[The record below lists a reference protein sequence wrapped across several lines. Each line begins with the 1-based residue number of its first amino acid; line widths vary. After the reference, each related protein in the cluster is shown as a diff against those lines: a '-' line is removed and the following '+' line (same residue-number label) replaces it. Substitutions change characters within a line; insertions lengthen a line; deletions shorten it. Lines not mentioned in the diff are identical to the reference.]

1 MSCFAQA
8 LLKSES
14 FQTLL
19 RDVERKRLPAGVTGL
34 SPVGKTHAAYT
45 VLERCRARHALVL
58 THDEAAATRAAA
70 DFNTMAGREC
80 AYVFPARD
88 FAFREVSGQSREYE
102 QTRLGVLARMAGGDY
117 TAVFCPIDALVQ
129 RTIPPEELRRRSR
142 VLREADEIGSEEL
155 AALLMRAGYTRAAQV
170 DGVGL
175 FSVRGGIV
183 DFFPPELK
191 RPVRVEL
198 FGDEIDTIAAF
209 DVETQRRG
217 ERMREV
223 AVTPVREIL
232 FDSPQALAEK
242 IRAFAASL
250 KGKAAKAR
258 EQLRRDVEQIEGS
271 GELPASDK
279 YLPLAYDASATL
291 FDYLPDDGLLFVFDS
306 GDVAHRARD
315 LQKLMNEELK
325 VLFEDGVLCKGLDSY
340 TVEFSK
346 ITGMYERFG
355 AIYMD
360 TFARGSFDT
369 PVRDL
374 ITMNCR
380 RTSPWNG
387 SVQALRDDLI
397 PLLKQ
402 NYTCVILA
410 GTERGARAVAQELE
424 REAVRCTFYPEL
436 PADLPAHSVSV
447 LPGALSGGVEYDDIH
462 FSVTTYSRATAT
474 RRKSRARVEAKN
486 RIHSLEELHRG
497 DYIVHNVHGI
507 GIFEGIHK
515 LDVSGVT
522 KDYIK
527 IRYLKDDILY
537 VPVTQLDLVSKY
549 IAPGEDSGVKSVKLN
564 RLGGT
569 DWAKTR
575 SRVRA
580 AVQDMAK
587 ELTALYAK
595 RMSTPGYAFSP
606 DTEMQRDFESRFEYE
621 ETDDQLRCIQ
631 EIKKDMEQPHPMDR
645 LLCGD
650 VGFGKTEVALRAAFK
665 CIADGKQCAI
675 LVPTTILAFQHYQTV
690 LRRFEGFPVEAA
702 LLSRFTSPRD
712 SKRAVDGLRRGSVDL
727 VVGTHRL
734 ISRDIKFRDLGL
746 LIIDE
751 EQRFGVAQKEKLKQ
765 LFPTVDVLTL
775 SATPIPRTLNMAMSG
790 IRDMSIIEEAP
801 MGRFPVQTYVIEHDD
816 GVLREAMERELR
828 RGGQVYYLHNRID
841 TIDRTAERIA
851 QLLPGAR
858 VATAHGRMSE
868 EELSTVWRELMEG
881 EIDILV
887 CTTIIETGVDV
898 QNVNTL
904 IIEDADRMGLAQL
917 HQIRGRVG
925 RSSRRASAYFTF
937 HRDREMTQIAASR
950 LAAIQEYTQFGS
962 GFQIAMRDLE
972 IRGAGSVLGAQQHG
986 HMEAVG
992 YDMYLKMLSDAVAE
1006 EKGEKPIEKKECL
1019 IDLQIQAHIPEQY
1032 ISSVPQ
1038 RLNIYRRIAD
1048 VRTQD
1053 DAGDVID
1060 ELIDRFGDPPASVQ
1074 GLIRVSLMRNT
1085 AAALGIY
1092 EVTQRG
1098 EQILLYFDTLDLERI
1113 TLLSQAMP
1121 RRVKVGSGKKAYIAV
1136 RLAGERPEDV
1146 LEKLLA
1152 ILSGTAEKDA
1162 LAQNHQNIP

>member
-1 MSCFAQA
+1 MSCLSQA

-14 FQTLL
+14 FHTLL
-19 RDVERKRLPAGVTGL
+19 RAVEQKRLPAGVTGL
-34 SPVGKTHAAYT
+34 SPVGKTQAVYT
-45 VLERCRARHALVL
+45 ILEHGGARHALVL

-70 DFNTMAGREC
+70 DFNTMAGSER
-80 AYVFPARD
+80 AFVYPARD
-88 FAFREVSGQSREYE
+88 FAFRDVSGQSREYE
-102 QTRLGVLARMAGGDY
+102 QTRLGVLARMAKGDY
-117 TAVFCPIDALVQ
+117 SAVFCPIDALVQ
-129 RTIPPEELRRRSR
+129 LTIPPEELRRRSH
-142 VLREADEIGSEEL
+142 VLCEGEEIGADGL
-155 AALLMRAGYTRAAQV
+155 AALLLRAGYTRSAQV
-170 DGVGL
+170 DGIGL

-183 DFFPPELK
+183 DFYPPEL
-191 RPVRVEL
+191 REPVRIEL
-198 FGDEIDTIAAF
+198 FGDEIDTISAF
-209 DVETQRRG
+209 DLETQRRG
-217 ERMREV
+217 ERMEAV

-232 FDSPQALAEK
+232 FDSPQVLADK
-242 IRAFAASL
+242 ISAFASSL
-250 KGKAAKAR
+250 KGKAVKAR
-258 EQLRRDVEQIEGS
+258 EQLNRDLERIAAT
-271 GELPASDK
+271 GESAAPDK
-279 YLPLAYDASATL
+279 YLPLAYSTAATVG
-291 FDYLPDDGLLFVFDS
+291 DYLLADGLMFVLDS
-306 GDVAHRARD
+306 GDVARRARD
-315 LQKLMNEELK
+315 LQKLMNEEMK
-325 VLFEDGVLCKGLDSY
+325 ALFEDGVLCKGLDTYSI
-340 TVEFSK
+340 EFSK
-346 ITGMYERFG
+346 VTALYERFG
-355 AIYMD
+355 AVYMD

-369 PVRDL
+369 PVREL
-374 ITMNCR
+374 VTLRCR

-402 NYTCVILA
+402 DYTCVIFA
-410 GTERGARAVAQELE
+410 GTEKGARAVAQELE
-424 REAVRCTFYPEL
+424 NEAVRCTCYSTLPDEL
-436 PADLPAHSVSV
+436 PPHSVSV
-447 LPGALSGGVEYDDIH
+447 LPGALSGGSEYDDIR
-462 FSVTTYSRATAT
+462 FSITTYSRAVSV
-474 RRKSRARVEAKN
+474 RRRPRARVEAKN

-507 GIFEGIHK
+507 GVFEGIHK
-515 LDVSGVT
+515 LDVNGVS

-549 IAPGEDSGVKSVKLN
+549 IAPGEDGGGKLVKLN
-564 RLGGT
+564 RLGGA
-569 DWAKTR
+569 DWSKTR

-595 RMSTPGYAFSP
+595 RMNTPGYAFSP
-606 DTEMQRDFESRFEYE
+606 DTDMQRDFESRFEYD
-621 ETDDQLRCIQ
+621 ETDDQLRCIH
-631 EIKKDMEQPHPMDR
+631 EIKQDMEQPHPMDR

-665 CIADGKQCAI
+665 CVADGKQCAI

-690 LRRFEGFPVEAA
+690 LRRFEGFPIEAA
-702 LLSRFTSPRD
+702 LLSRFTTPKE
-712 SKRAVDGLRRGSVDL
+712 SKRALDGLRRGNVDL

-734 ISRDIKFRDLGL
+734 ISKDIRFKDLGL

-801 MGRFPVQTYVIEHDD
+801 MGRFPVQTYVIEHDE

-841 TIDRTAERIA
+841 TINKTAERITR
-851 QLLPGAR
+851 LLPEAR

-868 EELSTVWRELMEG
+868 EELSGVWRELMEG

-898 QNVNTL
+898 QNANTL

-972 IRGAGSVLGAQQHG
+972 IRGAGSVLGSQQHG

-992 YDMYLKMLSDAVAE
+992 YDMYLKMLSDAVME
-1006 EKGEKPIEKKECL
+1006 EKGEKPVEKRECL

-1032 ISSVPQ
+1032 IGSVPQ

-1048 VRTQD
+1048 VRTQE
-1053 DAGDVID
+1053 DASDVID
-1060 ELIDRFGDPPASVQ
+1060 ELVDRFGDPPASVE
-1074 GLIRVSLMRNT
+1074 GLIRISLMRNT
-1085 AAALGIY
+1085 AASLGIY

-1098 EQILLYFDTLDLERI
+1098 EQILLYFDTLDLNRI
-1113 TLLSQAMP
+1113 TLLSQSMP
-1121 RRVKVGSGKKAYIAV
+1121 RRVKVGSGKKAYLSV
-1136 RLAGERPEDV
+1136 RLAGERPEKV
-1146 LEKLLA
+1146 LEDALKA
-1152 ILSGTAEKDA
+1152 LSGDGRE
-1162 LAQNHQNIP
+1162 QI

>member
-1 MSCFAQA
+1 MSCFSQA
-8 LLKSES
+8 LLRSES

-19 RDVERKRLPAGVTGL
+19 RDVEHKRLPAGVTGL
-34 SPVGKTHAAYT
+34 SPVGKTQSVLA
-45 VLERCRARHALVL
+45 VLEHSGAAHALIL
-58 THDEAAATRAAA
+58 THDEASATRAAS
-70 DFNTMAGREC
+70 DFNTFMGREC
-80 AYVFPARD
+80 AFVFPARD

-102 QTRLGVLARMAGGDY
+102 QARLGVMARMLSGDY

-129 RTIPPEELRRRSR
+129 LTIPPEELERRCL
-142 VLREADEIGSEEL
+142 VLHEGDEVESDSI
-155 AALLMRAGYTRAAQV
+155 AAALMRAGYTRAAQV
-170 DGVGL
+170 DGIGL
-175 FSVRGGIV
+175 FSVRGGII

-191 RPVRVEL
+191 QPVRVEL

-209 DVETQRRG
+209 DLESQRRG
-217 ERMREV
+217 ERLPEV

-250 KGKAAKAR
+250 KGKAVRAR
-258 EQLRRDVEQIEGS
+258 ELLHRDAERIEAG
-271 GELPASDK
+271 GEETAPDK
-279 YLPLAYDASATL
+279 YLPLAYEHPATL
-291 FDYLPDDGLLFVFDS
+291 LDYLPSDGMFFVFDS

-325 VLFEDGVLCKGLDSY
+325 ALFEDGVLCKGLDTY
-340 TVEFSK
+340 TIEFSK
-346 ITGMYERFG
+346 IAAAYEKFG
-355 AIYMD
+355 AIYLD

-374 ITMNCR
+374 ITMTCR

-402 NYTCVILA
+402 DYTCVIFA
-410 GTERGARAVAQELE
+410 GTEKGARAVAQELE
-424 REAVRCTFYPEL
+424 HEAVRCTLYLEPPAQL
-436 PADLPAHSVSV
+436 PPHSVSV
-447 LPGALSGGVEYDDIH
+447 MPGALSGGAEYDDIH
-462 FSVTTYSRATAT
+462 LSITTYAKANTV
-474 RRKSRARVEAKN
+474 RRKSRAKVEAKN

-507 GIFEGIHK
+507 GVFEGIHK

-549 IAPGEDSGVKSVKLN
+549 IAPGEDSGAKSVKLN

-595 RMSTPGYAFSP
+595 RMSTPGYAFSA
-606 DTEMQRDFESRFEYE
+606 DTDMQRDFEARFEYD
-621 ETDDQLRCIQ
+621 ETDDQLRCIH
-631 EIKKDMEQPHPMDR
+631 EIKKDMERPHPMDR

-702 LLSRFTSPRD
+702 LLSRFTTPKE
-712 SKRAVDGLRRGSVDL
+712 SKRAIDGLRRGSVDI

-734 ISRDIKFRDLGL
+734 ISKDIKFRDLGL

-751 EQRFGVAQKEKLKQ
+751 EQRFGVAQKEKLKT

-801 MGRFPVQTYVIEHDD
+801 MGRFPVQTYVIEHDE
-816 GVLREAMERELR
+816 GILREAMERELR

-841 TIDRTAERIA
+841 TIDRTADRIS
-851 QLLPGAR
+851 QLLPAAR

-868 EELSTVWRELMEG
+868 EELSAVWRELMEG

-1006 EKGEKPIEKKECL
+1006 EKGEKPVEKKECL

-1053 DAGDVID
+1053 DASDVID
-1060 ELIDRFGDPPASVQ
+1060 ELIDRFGDPPASVE
-1074 GLIRVSLMRNT
+1074 GLIRISLMRNT

-1098 EQILLYFDTLDLERI
+1098 EQILLYFEAI
-1113 TLLSQAMP
+1113 GVQQVNALSQALP
-1121 RRVKVGSGKKAYIAV
+1121 RRVRVGSGKKAYVAV
-1136 RLAGERPEDV
+1136 RLAGQRPEEV
-1146 LEKLLA
+1146 LETVLHT
-1152 ILSGTAEKDA
+1152 LSPLPEKSE
-1162 LAQNHQNIP
+1162 L

>member
-1 MSCFAQA
+1 MSCFSQA

-14 FQTLL
+14 FHTLL
-19 RDVERKRLPAGVTGL
+19 RAVEHRRLPAGVTGL
-34 SPVGKTHAAYT
+34 SPVGKTQAVCTIMEHGAA
-45 VLERCRARHALVL
+45 AHALIL

-70 DFNTMAGREC
+70 DYNTMAGREG
-80 AYVFPARD
+80 AFVYPARD
-88 FAFREVSGQSREYE
+88 LAFRDVSGQSREYE
-102 QTRLGVLARMAGGDY
+102 QARLGVLARMVQGEY
-117 TAVFCPIDALVQ
+117 EAVFCPIDALVQ
-129 RTIPPEELRRRSR
+129 LTIPPEELVRRSH
-142 VLREADEIGSEEL
+142 VLHEGEEIGADAL
-155 AALLMRAGYTRAAQV
+155 AALLMRAGYTRSAQV
-170 DGVGL
+170 DGIGL
-175 FSVRGGIV
+175 YSVRGGIV
-183 DFFPPELK
+183 DFYPPELK
-191 RPVRVEL
+191 QPVRVEL
-198 FGDEIDTIAAF
+198 FGDEIDTLSAF

-217 ERMREV
+217 ERLQAV
-223 AVTPVREIL
+223 SVTPVREIL
-232 FDSPQALAEK
+232 FDSPQVLAEK
-242 IRAFAASL
+242 IRAFSAGL
-250 KGKAAKAR
+250 KGKAVKAR
-258 EQLRRDVEQIEGS
+258 EQLNRDLDWIEAS
-271 GELPASDK
+271 GEACPSDK
-279 YLPLAYDASATL
+279 YLPLAYSVPATVG
-291 FDYLPDDGLLFVFDS
+291 DYLPGDGMLFVFDS
-306 GDVAHRARD
+306 GDVARRARD
-315 LQKLMNEELK
+315 LQKLMNEEIK
-325 VLFEDGVLCKGLDSY
+325 ALFEDGVLCKGLDNYSIDFNRV
-340 TVEFSK
+340 TAL
-346 ITGMYERFG
+346 YERFG
-355 AIYMD
+355 AVYMD

-369 PVRDL
+369 PVREL
-374 ITMNCR
+374 VTLSCR

-402 NYTCVILA
+402 DYTCVVLA
-410 GTERGARAVAQELE
+410 GTEKGARAVAQELE
-424 REAVRCTFYPEL
+424 QEAVRCTYYASLPGEL
-436 PADLPAHSVSV
+436 PPHSVSV
-447 LPGALSGGVEYDDIH
+447 LPGALSGGVEYDDIRL
-462 FSVTTYSRATAT
+462 SITTYSRAAT
-474 RRKSRARVEAKN
+474 VRRRARTRTEAKN

-507 GIFEGIHK
+507 GVFEGIHK
-515 LDVSGVT
+515 LDVNGVT

-549 IAPGEDSGVKSVKLN
+549 IAPGEDGSGKLVRLN

-569 DWAKTR
+569 DWSKTR

-580 AVQDMAK
+580 AVQDMAR
-587 ELTALYAK
+587 ELTALYAS

-606 DTEMQRDFESRFEYE
+606 DSEMQRDFESRFEYD
-621 ETDDQLRCIQ
+621 ETDDQLRCIH
-631 EIKKDMEQPHPMDR
+631 EIKKDMERPHPMDR

-690 LRRFEGFPVEAA
+690 LRRFEGFPIEAV
-702 LLSRFTSPRD
+702 LLSRFTTPRE
-712 SKRAVDGLRRGSVDL
+712 SRRAVDGLRRGSVDL

-734 ISRDIKFRDLGL
+734 ISKDIRFKDLGL

-801 MGRFPVQTYVIEHDD
+801 MGRFPVQTYVIEHDE

-841 TIDRTAERIA
+841 TISQVAERITR
-851 QLLPGAR
+851 LLPASR

-868 EELSTVWRELMEG
+868 EELSSVWRELMEG

-992 YDMYLKMLSDAVAE
+992 YEMYLRMLSDAVLE
-1006 EKGEKPIEKKECL
+1006 QKGEKPAEKKECL

-1032 ISSVPQ
+1032 IGSVPQ

-1048 VRTQD
+1048 VRTQE
-1053 DAGDVID
+1053 DASDVVD
-1060 ELIDRFGDPPASVQ
+1060 ELIDRFGDPPASVE
-1074 GLIRVSLMRNT
+1074 GLIRISLMRNT
-1085 AAALGIY
+1085 AAALGVY

-1098 EQILLYFDTLDLERI
+1098 EQILLYFNTLDLNRI
-1113 TLLSQAMP
+1113 TLLSQALP

-1136 RLAGERPEDV
+1136 RLAGERPEEV
-1146 LEKLLA
+1146 LEQVLRALDGGRA
-1152 ILSGTAEKDA
+1152 GEKGPKRD
-1162 LAQNHQNIP
+1162 

>member
-1 MSCFAQA
+1 MSCFSQA

-19 RDVERKRLPAGVTGL
+19 RDVEHKRLPAGVTGL
-34 SPVGKTHAAYT
+34 SPVGKTQAVFT
-45 VLERCRARHALVL
+45 VLENCAAAHALIL
-58 THDEAAATRAAA
+58 THDEASATRAAA
-70 DFNTMAGREC
+70 DFNTFAGAER
-80 AYVFPARD
+80 AFVFPARD

-102 QTRLGVLARMAGGDY
+102 QARLGVLARMLSGDY
-117 TAVFCPIDALVQ
+117 QAVFCPIDALVQ
-129 RTIPPEELRRRSR
+129 LTIPPEELDRRCA
-142 VLREADEIGSEEL
+142 VLREGDTIEADAL
-155 AALLMRAGYTRAAQV
+155 AAALMRAGYTRASQV
-170 DGVGL
+170 DGIGL

-183 DFFPPELK
+183 DFFPPEL
-191 RPVRVEL
+191 RQPVRIEL

-209 DVETQRRG
+209 DVESQRRG
-217 ERMREV
+217 DRLE
-223 AVTPVREIL
+223 AVTITPVREIL
-232 FDSPQALAEK
+232 FDSPAALAEK
-242 IRAFAASL
+242 ICTFAATL
-250 KGKAAKAR
+250 RGKAVQAR
-258 EQLRRDVEQIEGS
+258 EHLNRDIEQIEAT
-271 GELPASDK
+271 GEIPASDK
-279 YLPLAYDASATL
+279 YLPLAYEQPATL
-291 FDYLPDDGLLFVFDS
+291 ADYLPSDGMFFVFDS

-315 LQKLMNEELK
+315 LQKLLNEELK
-325 VLFEDGVLCKGLDSY
+325 ALFEDGVLCKGLDTY
-340 TVEFSK
+340 TIEFSK
-346 ITGMYERFG
+346 VTALYEKFG
-355 AIYMD
+355 AVYLD

-374 ITMNCR
+374 ITMSCR

-402 NYTCVILA
+402 NYTCIIFA
-410 GTERGARAVAQELE
+410 GTEKGARAVAQELE
-424 REAVRCTFYPEL
+424 HEAVRCTCYTEL
-436 PADLPAHSVSV
+436 PDELPPHSVSV
-447 LPGALSGGVEYDDIH
+447 FPGALSGGAEYDEIH
-462 FSVTTYSRATAT
+462 LSITTYSKVTAV
-474 RRKSRARVEAKN
+474 RRKSRAKVEAKN

-507 GIFEGIHK
+507 GVFEGIHK

-549 IAPGEDSGVKSVKLN
+549 IAPGEDSGVRPVKLN

-580 AVQDMAK
+580 AVKDMAK

-606 DTEMQRDFESRFEYE
+606 DTDMQRDFEARFEYD
-621 ETDDQLRCIQ
+621 ETDDQLRCIH

-690 LRRFEGFPVEAA
+690 MRRFEGFPIESV
-702 LLSRFTSPRD
+702 LLSRFTTPKE

-734 ISRDIKFRDLGL
+734 ISKDIKFRDLGL
-746 LIIDE
+746 LVIDE

-801 MGRFPVQTYVIEHDD
+801 MGRFPVQTYVIEHDE

-841 TIDRTAERIA
+841 TIDRTAERIGK
-851 QLLPGAR
+851 LLPTAR

-868 EELSTVWRELMEG
+868 AELSAVWRELMEG

-1006 EKGEKPIEKKECL
+1006 EKGERPVEKKECL

-1032 ISSVPQ
+1032 IGSVPQ

-1048 VRTQD
+1048 VRTQE
-1053 DAGDVID
+1053 DASDVID
-1060 ELIDRFGDPPASVQ
+1060 ELIDRFGDPPASVE
-1074 GLIRVSLMRNT
+1074 GLIRISLMRNT
-1085 AAALGIY
+1085 AASLGIY

-1098 EQILLYFDTLDLERI
+1098 EQILLYVEAIDVQQVNA
-1113 TLLSQAMP
+1113 LSQALP
-1121 RRVKVGSGKKAYIAV
+1121 RRVKVGSGQKAYVAV
-1136 RLAGERPEDV
+1136 RLAGQRPEEV
-1146 LEKLLA
+1146 LETVLHE
-1152 ILSGTAEKDA
+1152 LSA
-1162 LAQNHQNIP
+1162 LNQPGA

>member
-1 MSCFAQA
+1 MSCFSQA
-8 LLKSES
+8 LLRSES

-19 RDVERKRLPAGVTGL
+19 RDVEHKRLPVGVTGL
-34 SPVGKTHAAYT
+34 SPVGKTQAVCT
-45 VLERCRARHALVL
+45 VLENCGAAHALVL
-58 THDEAAATRAAA
+58 THDEAAATRAAS
-70 DFNTMAGREC
+70 DFNTFAGEER
-80 AYVFPARD
+80 AFVFPARD

-102 QTRLGVLARMAGGDY
+102 QTRLGVLARMLSGDY
-117 TAVFCPIDALVQ
+117 TAVFCPIDAFIQL
-129 RTIPPEELRRRSR
+129 TIPPEELDRRCL
-142 VLREADEIGSEEL
+142 VLREGDTVESDEL
-155 AALLMRAGYTRAAQV
+155 AAALMRAGYTRASQV
-170 DGVGL
+170 DGIGL
-175 FSVRGGIV
+175 FSVRGGII

-191 RPVRVEL
+191 QPVRIEL
-198 FGDEIDTIAAF
+198 FGDEIDTIASF
-209 DVETQRRG
+209 DLDTQRRM
-217 ERMREV
+217 ERLESV
-223 AVTPVREIL
+223 TITPVREIL
-232 FDSPQALAEK
+232 FDSPQVLAEK
-242 IRAFAASL
+242 IRNFASSL
-250 KGKAAKAR
+250 KGKAVKVR
-258 EQLRRDVEQIEGS
+258 ELLGRDVERIEAA
-271 GELPASDK
+271 GESMAPDK
-279 YLPLAYDASATL
+279 YLPLAYETPATIA
-291 FDYLPDDGLLFVFDS
+291 DYLPADGMFFVFDS

-325 VLFEDGVLCKGLDSY
+325 ALFEDGVLCKGLDTY
-340 TVEFSK
+340 TIEFSK
-346 ITGMYERFG
+346 VTALYEKFG
-355 AIYMD
+355 AVYMD

-374 ITMNCR
+374 VTLNCR

-402 NYTCVILA
+402 DYTCIIFA
-410 GTERGARAVAQELE
+410 GTEKGARAVAQELE
-424 REAVRCTFYPEL
+424 REAVRCTFYTDFPETL
-436 PADLPAHSVSV
+436 PPHSVSV
-447 LPGALSGGVEYDDIH
+447 FPGALSGGVEYDDIH
-462 FSVTTYSRATAT
+462 LSITTYSKVTT
-474 RRKSRARVEAKN
+474 VRRKSRARVEAKN

-507 GIFEGIHK
+507 GVFEGIHK

-549 IAPGEDSGVKSVKLN
+549 IAPGEDSGARPVKLN

-580 AVQDMAK
+580 AVKDMAK

-595 RMSTPGYAFSP
+595 RMSTPGYAFSA
-606 DTEMQRDFESRFEYE
+606 DSDMQRDFENRFEYD
-621 ETDDQLRCIQ
+621 ETDDQLRCIH
-631 EIKKDMEQPHPMDR
+631 EIKSDMERSHPMDR

-665 CIADGKQCAI
+665 CIADGKQCAM

-690 LRRFEGFPVEAA
+690 LRRFEGFPIETA
-702 LLSRFTSPRD
+702 LLSRFTSPKD

-734 ISRDIKFRDLGL
+734 ISKDIKFRDLGL

-790 IRDMSIIEEAP
+790 IRDMSVIEEAP
-801 MGRFPVQTYVIEHDD
+801 MGRFPVQTYVIEHDE

-841 TIDRTAERIA
+841 TIHKTAERIS
-851 QLLPGAR
+851 QILPEAR
-858 VATAHGRMSE
+858 VATAHGRMTE
-868 EELSTVWRELMEG
+868 AELSGVWRQLMDG

-898 QNVNTL
+898 PNANTL

-1006 EKGEKPIEKKECL
+1006 EKGEKPVEKKECL

-1053 DAGDVID
+1053 DASDVID
-1060 ELIDRFGDPPASVQ
+1060 ELIDRFGDPPASVE
-1074 GLIRVSLMRNT
+1074 GLIRISLMRNT
-1085 AAALGIY
+1085 AASLGIY

-1098 EQILLYFDTLDLERI
+1098 EQILLYFEAIDVRQVNA
-1113 TLLSQAMP
+1113 LSQALP
-1121 RRVKVGSGKKAYIAV
+1121 RRVKVGSGKKAYVAV
-1136 RLAGERPEDV
+1136 RLAGQKPEEV
-1146 LEKLLA
+1146 LETVIASLTSA
-1152 ILSGTAEKDA
+1152 HESGV
-1162 LAQNHQNIP
+1162 

>member
-1 MSCFAQA
+1 MSCFSQA
-8 LLKSES
+8 LAKSES

-19 RDVERKRLPAGVTGL
+19 RDVEHKRLPAGVTGL
-34 SPVGKTHAAYT
+34 SPVGKTQAVLA
-45 VLERCRARHALVL
+45 VLEHSGTAHALIL
-58 THDEAAATRAAA
+58 THDEASATRAAA
-70 DFNTMAGREC
+70 DFNTFTGREC
-80 AYVFPARD
+80 AFVFPARD

-102 QTRLGVLARMAGGDY
+102 QARLGVMARMLSGDY

-129 RTIPPEELRRRSR
+129 LTIPPEELERRCL
-142 VLREADEIGSEEL
+142 VLHEGDEVESDSI
-155 AALLMRAGYTRAAQV
+155 AAALMRAGYMRAAQV
-170 DGVGL
+170 DGIGL
-175 FSVRGGIV
+175 FSVRGGII

-191 RPVRVEL
+191 QPVRVEL

-209 DVETQRRG
+209 DLESQRRG
-217 ERMREV
+217 ERMPEV

-250 KGKAAKAR
+250 KGRAVRAR
-258 EQLRRDVEQIEGS
+258 ELLQRDAERIEAS
-271 GELPASDK
+271 GEETAPDK
-279 YLPLAYDASATL
+279 YLPLAYEHPATL
-291 FDYLPDDGLLFVFDS
+291 TDYLPSDGMFFVFDS

-315 LQKLMNEELK
+315 LQKLMNEEIK
-325 VLFEDGVLCKGLDSY
+325 ALFEDGTLCKGLDTY
-340 TVEFSK
+340 NIEFSRV
-346 ITGMYERFG
+346 TALYEKFG
-355 AIYMD
+355 AVYLD

-374 ITMNCR
+374 ITMTCR

-402 NYTCVILA
+402 DYTCVIFA
-410 GTERGARAVAQELE
+410 GTEKGARAVAQELE
-424 REAVRCTFYPEL
+424 HEAVRCTLYLDPPAQL
-436 PADLPAHSVSV
+436 PPHSVSV
-447 LPGALSGGVEYDDIH
+447 MPGALSGGAEYDDIH
-462 FSVTTYSRATAT
+462 LSITTYAKANTV
-474 RRKSRARVEAKN
+474 RRKSRAKVEAKN

-507 GIFEGIHK
+507 GVFEGIHK

-549 IAPGEDSGVKSVKLN
+549 IAPGEDSGAKSVKLN

-606 DTEMQRDFESRFEYE
+606 DTDMQRDFEARFEYD
-621 ETDDQLRCIQ
+621 ETDDQLRCIY
-631 EIKKDMEQPHPMDR
+631 EIKKDMERPHPMDR

-702 LLSRFTSPRD
+702 LLSRFTTPKE
-712 SKRAVDGLRRGSVDL
+712 SKRAIDGLRRGSVDI

-734 ISRDIKFRDLGL
+734 ISKDIKFRDLGL

-751 EQRFGVAQKEKLKQ
+751 EQRFGVAQKEKLKT

-801 MGRFPVQTYVIEHDD
+801 MGRFPVQTYVIEHDE
-816 GVLREAMERELR
+816 GILREAMERELR

-841 TIDRTAERIA
+841 TIDRIADRIS
-851 QLLPGAR
+851 QLLPAAR

-868 EELSTVWRELMEG
+868 EELSAVWRELMEG

-1006 EKGEKPIEKKECL
+1006 EKGEKPVEKKECL

-1032 ISSVPQ
+1032 IGSVPQ

-1053 DAGDVID
+1053 EASDVID
-1060 ELIDRFGDPPASVQ
+1060 ELIDRFGDPPASVE
-1074 GLIRVSLMRNT
+1074 GLIRISLMRNT
-1085 AAALGIY
+1085 AASLGIY

-1098 EQILLYFDTLDLERI
+1098 EQILLYFEAI
-1113 TLLSQAMP
+1113 GVQQVNALSQVLP
-1121 RRVKVGSGKKAYIAV
+1121 RRVRVGSGKKAYVAV
-1136 RLAGERPEDV
+1136 RLAGQRPEEV
-1146 LEKLLA
+1146 LETVLHT
-1152 ILSGTAEKDA
+1152 LSVT
-1162 LAQNHQNIP
+1162 

>member
-1 MSCFAQA
+1 MSCFSQA
-8 LLKSES
+8 LAKSES

-19 RDVERKRLPAGVTGL
+19 RDVEHKRLPAGVTGL
-34 SPVGKTHAAYT
+34 SPVGKTQAVLA
-45 VLERCRARHALVL
+45 VLEHSGTAHALIL
-58 THDEAAATRAAA
+58 THDEASATRAAA
-70 DFNTMAGREC
+70 DFNTFKGEEC
-80 AYVFPARD
+80 AFVFPARD

-102 QTRLGVLARMAGGDY
+102 QARLGVMARMLRGDY

-129 RTIPPEELRRRSR
+129 LTIPPEELERRCL
-142 VLREADEIGSEEL
+142 VLHEGDEVESDSI
-155 AALLMRAGYTRAAQV
+155 AAALMRAGYTRAAQV
-170 DGVGL
+170 DGIGL
-175 FSVRGGIV
+175 FSVRGGII

-191 RPVRVEL
+191 QPVRVEL

-209 DVETQRRG
+209 DLESQRRG
-217 ERMREV
+217 ERLSEV

-242 IRAFAASL
+242 IRAFAISL
-250 KGKAAKAR
+250 KGKAVRVR
-258 EQLRRDVEQIEGS
+258 ELLQRDAERIEAS
-271 GELPASDK
+271 GEETAPDK
-279 YLPLAYDASATL
+279 YLPLAYEHPATL
-291 FDYLPDDGLLFVFDS
+291 TDYLPSDGMFFVFDS

-315 LQKLMNEELK
+315 LQKLMNEEIK
-325 VLFEDGVLCKGLDSY
+325 ALFEDGTLCKGLDTY
-340 TVEFSK
+340 NIEFSRV
-346 ITGMYERFG
+346 TALYEKFG
-355 AIYMD
+355 AVYLD

-374 ITMNCR
+374 ITMTCR

-402 NYTCVILA
+402 DYTCVIFA
-410 GTERGARAVAQELE
+410 GTEKGARAVAQELE
-424 REAVRCTFYPEL
+424 HEAVRCTLYLEPPAQL
-436 PADLPAHSVSV
+436 PPHSVSV
-447 LPGALSGGVEYDDIH
+447 MPGALSGGAEYDDIH
-462 FSVTTYSRATAT
+462 LSITTYAKVNTV
-474 RRKSRARVEAKN
+474 RRKSRAKVEAKN

-507 GIFEGIHK
+507 GVFEGIHK

-549 IAPGEDSGVKSVKLN
+549 IAPGEDSGAKSVKLN

-595 RMSTPGYAFSP
+595 RMSTPGYAFSA
-606 DTEMQRDFESRFEYE
+606 DTDMQRDFEARFEYD
-621 ETDDQLRCIQ
+621 ETDDQLRCIY
-631 EIKKDMEQPHPMDR
+631 EIKKDMERPHPMDR

-702 LLSRFTSPRD
+702 LLSRFTTPKE
-712 SKRAVDGLRRGSVDL
+712 SKRAIDGLRRGSVDI

-734 ISRDIKFRDLGL
+734 ISKDIKFRDLGL

-751 EQRFGVAQKEKLKQ
+751 EQRFGVAQKEKLKT

-801 MGRFPVQTYVIEHDD
+801 MGRFPVQTYVIEHDE
-816 GVLREAMERELR
+816 GILREAMERELR

-841 TIDRTAERIA
+841 TIDRIADRIS
-851 QLLPGAR
+851 QMLPAAR

-868 EELSTVWRELMEG
+868 EELSAVWRELMEG

-1006 EKGEKPIEKKECL
+1006 EKGEKPVEKKECL

-1032 ISSVPQ
+1032 IGSVPQ

-1053 DAGDVID
+1053 EASDVID
-1060 ELIDRFGDPPASVQ
+1060 ELIDRFGDPPASVE
-1074 GLIRVSLMRNT
+1074 GLIRISLMRNT
-1085 AAALGIY
+1085 AASLGIY

-1098 EQILLYFDTLDLERI
+1098 EQILLYFEAI
-1113 TLLSQAMP
+1113 GVQQVNALSQVLP
-1121 RRVKVGSGKKAYIAV
+1121 RRVRVGSGKKAYVAV
-1136 RLAGERPEDV
+1136 RLAGQRPEEV
-1146 LEKLLA
+1146 LETVLHT
-1152 ILSGTAEKDA
+1152 LSQLPAKSE
-1162 LAQNHQNIP
+1162 L

>member
-1 MSCFAQA
+1 MSCFSQA
-8 LLKSES
+8 LLRSDPFK
-14 FQTLL
+14 TLL
-19 RDVERKRLPAGVTGL
+19 RDVEHKRLPAGVTGL
-34 SPVGKTHAAYT
+34 SPVGKTHAVHT
-45 VLERCRARHALVL
+45 ILSSVSSGGGRRALIL

-70 DFNTMAGREC
+70 DFNTLSGGEGAC
-80 AYVFPARD
+80 VFPARD
-88 FAFREVSGQSREYE
+88 FAFREVSGRSREYE
-102 QTRLGVLARMAGGDY
+102 QTRLGVLARMLSGDY

-129 RTIPPEELRRRSR
+129 LTIPPEELSRRTRT
-142 VLREADEIGSEEL
+142 LRTGEEIGSREL
-155 AALLMRAGYTRAAQV
+155 AAALLRAGYTRAAQV

-183 DFFPPELK
+183 DFFPPEL
-191 RPVRVEL
+191 RQPVRIEL

-209 DVETQRRG
+209 EVESQRRG
-217 ERMREV
+217 ERLESV
-223 AVTPVREIL
+223 SITPVREIL
-232 FDSPQALAEK
+232 FDSPQVLAEK
-242 IRAFAASL
+242 LRDFLGAF
-250 KGKAAKAR
+250 KGRSAKAR
-258 EQLRRDVEQIEGS
+258 EGLLHDIERLEAGGQI
-271 GELPASDK
+271 PATDK
-279 YLPLAYDASATL
+279 YLPLAYPAPATL
-291 FDYLPDDGLLFVFDS
+291 FDYLEPDGLFFVFDS

-315 LQKLMNEELK
+315 LQKLMNEEIRT
-325 VLFEDGVLCKGLDSY
+325 LFEDGVLCKGLDTY
-340 TVEFSK
+340 TVEFSRV
-346 ITGMYERFG
+346 TGLYEQFG
-355 AIYMD
+355 AVYMD

-374 ITMNCR
+374 VTMTCR

-387 SVQALRDDLI
+387 SVRALRDDLI

-402 NYTCVILA
+402 DYTCVVFA
-410 GTERGARAVAQELE
+410 GTEKGARAVAQELE
-424 REAVRCTFYPEL
+424 HEAVRCTFYPEL
-436 PADLPAHSVSV
+436 PDQLPPHSVSV
-447 LPGALSGGVEYDDIH
+447 LPGALSGGMEYDDIH
-462 FSVTTYSRATAT
+462 FSVTTYSRAASV
-474 RRKSRARVEAKN
+474 RRRPRARTEAKN

-497 DYIVHNVHGI
+497 DYIVHAVHGI
-507 GIFEGIHK
+507 GVFEGIHK

-549 IAPGEDSGVKSVKLN
+549 IAPGEDGGVRAVKLN

-606 DTEMQRDFESRFEYE
+606 DTEMQRDFEARFEYD
-621 ETDDQLRCIQ
+621 ETDDQLRCIH

-690 LRRFEGFPVEAA
+690 LRRFEGFPIESA
-702 LLSRFTSPRD
+702 LLSRFTSPKESR
-712 SKRAVDGLRRGSVDL
+712 RALDGLRRGSVDI

-734 ISRDIKFRDLGL
+734 ISKDIKFRDLGL

-751 EQRFGVAQKEKLKQ
+751 EQRFGVAQKEKLKA

-801 MGRFPVQTYVIEHDD
+801 MGRFPVQTYVIEHDE

-841 TIDRTAERIA
+841 TIDRTARRIS
-851 QLLPGAR
+851 QLLPEAR

-868 EELSTVWRELMEG
+868 EELSGVWRELMEG

-992 YDMYLKMLSDAVAE
+992 YDMYLKLLSDAVAE
-1006 EKGEKPIEKKECL
+1006 EKGEKPVEKKECL

-1048 VRTQD
+1048 VRTQE
-1053 DAGDVID
+1053 DASDVID
-1060 ELIDRFGDPPASVQ
+1060 ELIDRFGDPPASVE

-1098 EQILLYFDTLDLERI
+1098 EQILLYFEAIDVRQVNA
-1113 TLLSQAMP
+1113 LSQVLP
-1121 RRVKVGSGKKAYIAV
+1121 RRVKVGSGKKPYIAV

-1146 LEKLLA
+1146 LEKLLTV
-1152 ILSGTAEKDA
+1152 LSGTAEKDD
-1162 LAQNHQNIP
+1162 LAQNN